1 MKFSIIFIATSLFYA
16 CAFAQDCKGGLK
28 SQWNNCFGTY
38 NSWYGTYIGNFK
50 NGKKHGEG
58 TIHYYNGDK
67 FIGEFKDGKKMAK
80 VLLLILVV
88 KQVLET
94 GKMIYIS
101 VIKKILPFL
110 IFNQE

>member
-1 MKFSIIFIATSLFYA
+1 MKFSIIFITALLFYS

-38 NSWYGTYIGNFK
+38 NSWFGTYIGNFK

-67 FIGEFKDGKKMAK
+67 FIGEFKDGKKNGK
-80 VLLLILVV
+80 GSFTYSSG
-88 KQVLET
+88 ET
-94 GKMIYIS
+94 SSGNWQNDLYIG
-101 VIKKILPFL
+101 
-110 IFNQE
+110 N